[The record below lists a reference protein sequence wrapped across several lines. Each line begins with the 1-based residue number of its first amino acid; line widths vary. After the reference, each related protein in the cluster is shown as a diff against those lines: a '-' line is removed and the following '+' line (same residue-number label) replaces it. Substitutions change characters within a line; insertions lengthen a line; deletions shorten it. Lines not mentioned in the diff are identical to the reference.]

1 MKTERNIT
9 AAELAERNGIRIG
22 TLEKRFRKCFPSERW
37 SRNAELTP
45 EQAERL
51 LSVSGTE
58 RKSGTQKARPVTRN
72 LAAHTER
79 PVLLSVPERAE
90 PIAASA
96 EPEPDAATQDRR
108 VLLCRWLLWSIT
120 ACQVFLVFVGCIFRF
135 GGMVGAFV
143 AFIPSAFLISA
154 NLVAGDARFFSSTET
169 AKLSAFGLSAVFGY
183 LHFLTF
189 CDVVSM
195 PDAGSTFWFS
205 VTAATVVEVVA
216 FSAIV
221 LQQKISVEK

>member
-90 PIAASA
+90 PIAVSA
-96 EPEPDAATQDRR
+96 EPEPDATTQDRR

-135 GGMVGAFV
+135 GGRCIVAKNTRRPSTPISSCGGAGRHCGR
-143 AFIPSAFLISA
+143 FLGRQCGCR
-154 NLVAGDARFFSSTET
+154 L
-169 AKLSAFGLSAVFGY
+169 
-183 LHFLTF
+183 
-189 CDVVSM
+189 
-195 PDAGSTFWFS
+195 
-205 VTAATVVEVVA
+205 
-216 FSAIV
+216 
-221 LQQKISVEK
+221 